1 MSQPLI
7 QWNDEQAMLAD
18 AAWSFVRARFPME
31 TVRRLLES
39 PDGFERATWQEMGTM
54 GWLGIALPEAYGGSD
69 LGLGSLACIMEAMGQ
84 HLGATP
90 FLPSTLAMQAIL
102 AAGSEAQRQALL
114 PDLASGQRIATVA
127 FTEPH
132 GSWELR
138 QLHTTA
144 TMGKDGYVLQ
154 GTKRFVLD
162 YSVADVVIIAAQCQ
176 DLPALFAVEKT
187 ALDKAQ
193 HRREIIT
200 DEGRRCFELK
210 LDGVSIDSTC
220 RLLGGDINHAMR
232 HLELA
237 GAFLMA
243 ADLVGAANGAL
254 ELTVDYAKTRKQ
266 FGHPIGS
273 YQAIKHP
280 LVDAMVG
287 IELGRS
293 LVYHAATTL
302 AAKEDKQAEI
312 AVRMAKAHANEV
324 MAFMADRAVQFH
336 GGMGFTYDCHASLY
350 YRHSLWGR
358 HTFGD
363 AIHHRRHLA
372 TLML

>member
-18 AAWSFVRARFPME
+18 AAWDFVRAKFPME

-39 PDGFERATWQEMGTM
+39 RDGFEHATWQEMGAM
-54 GWLGIALPEAYGGSD
+54 GWLGIALPEAYGGSG

-84 HLGATP
+84 HLCATP

-102 AAGSEAQRQALL
+102 AAGSAAQRQALL
-114 PDLASGQRIATVA
+114 PNLASGQRIATVA

-138 QLHTTA
+138 QLDTVA
-144 TMGKDGYVLQ
+144 TMAKDGYVLH

-162 YSVADVVIIAAQCQ
+162 YAAADVVVVSAQCQ
-176 DLPALFAVEKT
+176 DMPALFAVEKAAFAT
-187 ALDKAQ
+187 ASS
-193 HRREIIT
+193 RREIVT
-200 DEGRRCFELK
+200 DETRRCYELK
-210 LDGVSIDSTC
+210 LDGVCVDSAC
-220 RLLGGDINHAMR
+220 RLLGGDISQAMR

-243 ADLVGAANGAL
+243 ADLVGAANGAF
-254 ELTVDYAKTRKQ
+254 ELTLDYAKTRKQ

-280 LVDAMVG
+280 LVDAMMG
-287 IELGRS
+287 IELGRA
-293 LVYHAATTL
+293 LVYHAATFL
-302 AAKEDKQAEI
+302 DASEDRQAEV
-312 AVRMAKAHANEV
+312 AVRMAKAHANDI

-336 GGMGFTYDCHASLY
+336 GGMGFTYDCHAALF
-350 YRHSLWGR
+350 YRHSMWAR
-358 HTFGD
+358 HTYGD

-372 TLML
+372 PLVL

>member
-39 PDGFERATWQEMGTM
+39 PDGFERATWQEMGAM

-102 AAGSEAQRQALL
+102 AAGSETQRQALL

-138 QLHTTA
+138 QLETVA
-144 TMGKDGYVLQ
+144 TMGKDGYVLH
-154 GTKRFVLD
+154 GTKRFALD
-162 YSVADVVIIAAQCQ
+162 YAAADVVVISAQCQ
-176 DLPALFAVEKT
+176 DKPALFAVPKA
-187 ALDKAQ
+187 ALGEAA

-200 DEGRRCFELK
+200 DETRRCYELK
-210 LDGVSIDSTC
+210 LDGVHIESDS
-220 RLLGGDINHAMR
+220 RLLGGDIDQAIR

-243 ADLVGAANGAL
+243 ADLVGAANGAF
-254 ELTVDYAKTRKQ
+254 ELTLDYAKTRKQ

-302 AAKEDKQAEI
+302 AATEDKQAAI
-312 AVRMAKAHANEV
+312 AVRMAKAHANDV

-350 YRHSLWGR
+350 YRHSMWGR

-372 TLML
+372 ALML

>member
-31 TVRRLLES
+31 TVRRLLED
-39 PDGFERATWQEMGTM
+39 PDGFERATWQKMGAM
-54 GWLGIALPEAYGGSD
+54 GWLGIALPETYGGSD

-102 AAGSEAQRQALL
+102 WAGSEAQRQALL

-138 QLHTTA
+138 QLDTVA
-144 TMGKDGYVLQ
+144 TMGKSGYVLH

-162 YSVADVVIIAAQCQ
+162 YPVADVVIVSAQCQ
-176 DLPALFAVEKT
+176 DMPALFAVEKT
-187 ALDKAQ
+187 ALDKATC
-193 HRREIIT
+193 HRETIT
-200 DEGRRCFELK
+200 DETRRCYELK
-210 LDGVSIDSTC
+210 FGDLEVDSTC
-220 RLLGGDINHAMR
+220 RLLGGDINHTMR

-237 GAFLMA
+237 GTFLMA
-243 ADLVGAANGAL
+243 ADLVGAANGAF

-266 FGHPIGS
+266 FGHLIGS

-293 LVYHAATTL
+293 LVYHAATAL
-302 AAKEDKQAEI
+302 AARDDRQTEI

-336 GGMGFTYDCHASLY
+336 GGMGFTYDCHAALY
-350 YRHSLWGR
+350 YRHSMWAR